1 MSTNSFHC
9 FDCTLHYFSLLV
21 MKSPR
26 LTAAVC
32 ITCRSNPVLLL
43 MDLFAADGLSNAA
56 RVPPHPQCAPERTR
70 SAEERQQHHC
80 RPQRQHQG
88 PGVPS
93 PVARAVGMQHINS
106 CEREEPQGRIP
117 ASVRSHSFHP
127 CEAACWQAALR
138 IGR

>member
-1 MSTNSFHC
+1 MLQMDFP
-9 FDCTLHYFSLLV
+9 TLPGSHRILNV
-21 MKSPR
+21 
-26 LTAAVC
+26 
-32 ITCRSNPVLLL
+32 
-43 MDLFAADGLSNAA
+43 
-56 RVPPHPQCAPERTR
+56 
-70 SAEERQQHHC
+70 
-80 RPQRQHQG
+80 HQNV
-88 PGVPS
+88 PGVLKNVNNIIADLNVNIKAQVWPS